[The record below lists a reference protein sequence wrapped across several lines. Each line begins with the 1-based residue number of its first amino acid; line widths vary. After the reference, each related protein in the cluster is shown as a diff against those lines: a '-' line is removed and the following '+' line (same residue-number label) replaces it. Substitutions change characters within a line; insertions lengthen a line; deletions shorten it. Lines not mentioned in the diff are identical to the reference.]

1 MVPIHFTYG
10 WVLGK
15 QEVRKKWK
23 SAWCKMTFWQIGKVE
38 RAAAENCPSLLD
50 SDPKKSDPN
59 FDWSHIRNFFNFS
72 EKNVYLEIRKKYVEL
87 WAIASVKAKKHKI
100 QCFFLIILSHS
111 KEKCQKNE
119 RKMPVLLFQKLDFL
133 QFERGFP
140 SQKFLQ
146 IESMYLLLYRS
157 FRYM

>member
-38 RAAAENCPSLLD
+38 RAAAKNFPSLLD
-50 SDPKKSDPN
+50 SYFKKSERKSWKN
-59 FDWSHIRNFFNFS
+59 RRINVIFFKVIS
-72 EKNVYLEIRKKYVEL
+72 LL
-87 WAIASVKAKKHKI
+87 
-100 QCFFLIILSHS
+100 S

-119 RKMPVLLFQKLDFL
+119 RKMPIQIRFSTVWKR
-133 QFERGFP
+133 ERGFL
-140 SQKFLQ
+140 SQNFFKLNQYIYFTKVSDWGQ
-146 IESMYLLLYRS
+146 IKRQQKMKKY
-157 FRYM
+157 